1 TGHTVVEIAAGTGGV
16 TVMAAVRVGVTG
28 RVIATDLSAPM
39 LRIAASKVAA
49 LPALPVDLVV
59 MDGQQLGVRD
69 HARDGLIC
77 QLGLMFFSDRHA
89 GLQEFRRVLRAHGR
103 LAVQTWSSPDRVPFF
118 GLLSDALSRYFPN
131 ERTALYS
138 PSALSDPDHLED
150 LLTAAGFDDVSV
162 VTETRDVAFG
172 SFDEYWSAIEA
183 GGGRMGEFYLA
194 LSNANRRGVQAEVRE
209 RMAQFRAGSRL
220 ILKAE
225 ALIATGRNAER

>member
-1 TGHTVVEIAAGTGGV
+1 
-16 TVMAAVRVGVTG
+16 
-28 RVIATDLSAPM
+28 
-39 LRIAASKVAA
+39 
-49 LPALPVDLVV
+49 
-59 MDGQQLGVRD
+59 
-69 HARDGLIC
+69 
-77 QLGLMFFSDRHA
+77 MFFPDRNA

-131 ERTALYS
+131 ERAALYS